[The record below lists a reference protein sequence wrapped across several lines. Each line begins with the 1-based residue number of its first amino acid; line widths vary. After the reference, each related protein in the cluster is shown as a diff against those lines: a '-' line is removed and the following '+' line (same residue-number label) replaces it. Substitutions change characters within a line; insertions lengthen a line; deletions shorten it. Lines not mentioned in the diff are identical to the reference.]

1 MERHKNIFIDECCV
15 DCLLQLM
22 FCTRKATM
30 VHIQCLS
37 NKQNKRDTMFL
48 QHMNREA
55 VNTVKLS
62 ATINIQIQLT
72 EHILASRLSGQCNL
86 VTIDS
91 CFYLEEESEQAN

>member
-1 MERHKNIFIDECCV
+1 
-15 DCLLQLM
+15 
-22 FCTRKATM
+22 M

-48 QHMNREA
+48 QHMNRGA

-72 EHILASRLSGQCNL
+72 EHILASRLSGQRNF
-86 VTIDS
+86 VTMDS